1 MRNTGLKLGVMAL
14 ALVAM
19 GAGCA
24 STGGGMGMSEEDA
37 IKAVIS
43 QFETAMTAMDL
54 DAVFALVADDFEMSD
69 GLGKSEYKEFLTQL
83 KDAGQ
88 FDGVEMSTA
97 DLAVTVEGD
106 TAEAAPFVV
115 SGAFGEATLEFELEK
130 RAGTWLVTY
139 INQIVG

>member
-1 MRNTGLKLGVMAL
+1 MRNTGLKMGMMAL
-14 ALVAM
+14 ALVVM

-24 STGGGMGMSEEDA
+24 STGGGMAMSEEDA
-37 IKAVIS
+37 IKAVVS

-54 DAVFALVADDFEMSD
+54 DAVFALIADDFEMSD

-97 DLAVTVEGD
+97 DLTVSVDGD
-106 TAEAAPFVV
+106 KAEAMPFVV
-115 SGAFGEATLEFELEK
+115 SGEFGEATLEFELEK
-130 RAGTWLVTY
+130 RAGAWIVTY